1 MVSLSG
7 MSGLL
12 TVRVSLSFFHSE
24 TSSASSSIFHH
35 RREKEKNTE
44 LWASA
49 MPKCGRTIDWAIEL
63 VAVCLVYDFFSPIW
77 RKQKSTGIKRMRAA
91 ITDERCAS
99 NAVDHASST
108 FARWCLRENMKLKIR
123 LLPESM
129 TKVRHQWAGID
140 AYLGRQCII
149 IRWIVDYYSRPSPT
163 QTRRE
168 ITFSPLFRV
177 KIKSDQHTS
186 SATKY
191 CIKWNIYCT
200 RYTFCFT
207 TELRRLWALLDTLD

>member
-1 MVSLSG
+1 VSLSG

-24 TSSASSSIFHH
+24 TSSASSSIFQH

-63 VAVCLVYDFFSPIW
+63 VAVCLVYDFFLPIW

-91 ITDERCAS
+91 IADERCAS
-99 NAVDHASST
+99 NAVYHASST
-108 FARWCLRENMKLKIR
+108 FARWCLRENMKLKKKR
-123 LLPESM
+123 LPESM

-149 IRWIVDYYSRPSPT
+149 IRWIVDYYSRPSPH
-163 QTRRE
+163 RHE
-168 ITFSPLFRV
+168 EKLPFP
-177 KIKSDQHTS
+177 H
-186 SATKY
+186 
-191 CIKWNIYCT
+191 
-200 RYTFCFT
+200 CFVSK
-207 TELRRLWALLDTLD
+207 

>member
-24 TSSASSSIFHH
+24 TSSASSSIFQH

-63 VAVCLVYDFFSPIW
+63 VAVCLVYDFFFSNLTEAKICWHQENESSNSWWTMCVKRRVSRLVDICSVMFTWEYETQKKAARIYDEGSPSVS
-77 RKQKSTGIKRMRAA
+77 R
-91 ITDERCAS
+91 
-99 NAVDHASST
+99 N
-108 FARWCLRENMKLKIR
+108 WCVLGTSMYYYKVNCR
-123 LLPESM
+123 LLFTP
-129 TKVRHQWAGID
+129 VA
-140 AYLGRQCII
+140 
-149 IRWIVDYYSRPSPT
+149 T

-177 KIKSDQHTS
+177 KIKSDQQTS

-200 RYTFCFT
+200 RYTFFT